1 MEIPPR
7 VGCALD
13 GIGMDSEDIL
23 SMKCIVSFQKKLIIM
38 LFDNMLLHGFKAFQ
52 I

>member
-7 VGCALD
+7 EGCELD

-23 SMKCIVSFQKKLIIM
+23 SMECAISFQNIFNSKPT
-38 LFDNMLLHGFKAFQ
+38 
-52 I
+52 